1 MWASSAHVLQGIWP
15 VELCAEY
22 ARRGNACVLGEND
35 AAIEELRNA
44 NETRCPWF
52 FQILADPRLKPLEN
66 LPEFVALKSAWAA
79 MEAEARDPA

>member
-1 MWASSAHVLQGIWP
+1 MLNTLDAATHV
-15 VELCAEY
+15 
-22 ARRGNACVLGEND
+22 VLGEYG

-44 NETRCPWF
+44 NEPQCPRL
-52 FQILADPRLKPLEN
+52 FQILADPRLKPLDN